1 MEYGDGS
8 ISIDKLKELGM
19 AIGRETTDQEAIIA
33 LRRIDLDQ
41 NGKVEFIEFKKEM
54 ERLEAHGNYHWTEF
68 LKMDSNHD
76 SSVTIDEWT
85 EHQKKH
91 GRDLSE
97 KAAKSWILQVD
108 QNGDAIVSCQE
119 FLEYHKSIHAAIQHK
134 LSSIGK

>member
-8 ISIDKLKELGM
+8 ISIDKMKELGM
-19 AIGRETTDQEAIIA
+19 AIGREITNQEAIIT
-33 LRRIDLDQ
+33 LRRIDLDL

-76 SSVTIDEWT
+76 SKLTIDEWT

-91 GRDLSE
+91 GRDASE
-97 KAAKSWILQVD
+97 KAAISWILQVD
-108 QNGDAIVSCQE
+108 QNGDAIISCPE
-119 FLEYHKSIHAAIQHK
+119 FLEYHK
-134 LSSIGK
+134 G